1 MLNNTI
7 ERLRVMKMSAFA
19 DELERQQEDTAIYN
33 QLGFEDRISL
43 LVDSG
48 MEPPTE

>member
-19 DELERQQEDTAIYN
+19 DELERQHEDTAIYN